1 MARRM
6 QMMEMENAQLR
17 DTVSNFQAQMQAI
30 MDMQTQFEEMMH
42 QSGRN
47 DFMIATGVASH
58 QTRAM
63 LEHHH
68 RLPMFSIFPWIL
80 FSCLIPPSLSYA
92 CNQHDRNSLLSIS
105 PSFSPPLN
113 WPSNANCCL
122 WEGIACDHN
131 GWVTHIWLPSR
142 SLSGGIPPSLRNL
155 TQLSHLNLSHNSFA
169 GPLPDDFFSS
179 LNHLKILDLSFN
191 RLHGELPS
199 LVTSNGSPISLQ
211 IWDLSNNYFQGSLFQ
226 SPFLQA
232 AWNLSSLNI
241 SKNDFV
247 GLIPSSICSNS
258 SLVRLL
264 DFSFNDFSG
273 QIPRELGKC
282 SKLEVFRAGFN
293 SLFGSLPADIYRM
306 SELREI
312 SLPSNHLSGPI
323 GSDIVRLIN
332 LTIIELNNNELNGM
346 LPQNIGKLSNL
357 EHLLLK
363 MNNLSGTIPPSLLTC
378 TNLKTLSLLH
388 NKLGGDIST
397 FNFSKLPKLVIVDLG
412 ANFFTGQ
419 LPVSLYTCKS
429 LKAIRLA
436 FNMIEGQITP
446 DILALQSLSFLSLRA
461 IKLTN
466 ISEAIKILMGLHNL
480 RVLSLAECFVNEIM
494 PDDNSLV
501 DSVGFQN
508 LRYLSIGF
516 CQLVGLVPTWLL
528 KLRKLEI
535 LILKGNQIRGPIPSF
550 LGTLPRLFYIDLSN
564 NFISGEFPPE
574 LTRLPTLTIKQA
586 SEQVDQMLVPLF
598 FVNNSPLKSGIRQY
612 NTLSNMG
619 KVIDVSNN
627 SLSGNIPIEIGQLKF
642 LRYLILSQNNFSGNI
657 PHQVSNLSNLE
668 KLDLSKNNFS
678 GEIPQSLE
686 ALTFLS
692 TFNVSYNNL
701 QGAIPLGTQ
710 LQSFNVSAYEGNPK
724 LCGLPLPYQCQAI
737 SVDEDGSIQDEEDE
751 YETPWFYVS
760 MALGFITGFW
770 AICGSLLLKP
780 TWSSTPASDDGHD
793 EEDSKNGDDA
803 DMDDTEEEHG
813 SKEEEGNAAEEEHYS
828 NDEN

>member
-1 MARRM
+1 
-6 QMMEMENAQLR
+6 
-17 DTVSNFQAQMQAI
+17 
-30 MDMQTQFEEMMH
+30 
-42 QSGRN
+42 
-47 DFMIATGVASH
+47 MIAKGVTSH

-68 RLPMFSIFPWIL
+68 RSPMFSIFPWIL

-113 WPSNANCCL
+113 WPSNANCSL

-131 GWVTHIWLPSR
+131 GWVAHIWLPSR
-142 SLSGGIPPSLRNL
+142 GLSGGIPPSLRNL

-211 IWDLSNNYFQGSLFQ
+211 ILDLSSNYFQGSLFQ

-232 AWNLSSLNI
+232 AWNLSSLNV
-241 SKNDFV
+241 SNNDFV

-258 SLVRLL
+258 SLVKLL

-273 QIPRELGKC
+273 QITHELGKC

-293 SLFGSLPADIYRM
+293 SLFGSLPAGIYRM

-323 GSDIVRLIN
+323 GSDIVQLIN
-332 LTIIELNNNELNGM
+332 LTVIELNNNELNGM

-378 TNLKTLSLLH
+378 TNLKTLSLSL
-388 NKLGGDIST
+388 NRLGGDIST

-412 ANFFTGQ
+412 GNVFTGQ

-436 FNMIEGQITP
+436 SNMLEGQITS
-446 DILALQSLSFLSLRA
+446 DILALQSLSFLSLSGL
-461 IKLTN
+461 KLTN
-466 ISEAIKILMGLHNL
+466 ISGAIKILMGLHNL
-480 RVLSLAECFVNEIM
+480 RVLSLAECFVNEIIL
-494 PDDNSLV
+494 DDNSLV

-508 LRYLSIGF
+508 LQYLSIGLS
-516 CQLVGLVPTWLL
+516 QLVGPVPSWLSE
-528 KLRKLEI
+528 LRKLEI
-535 LILKGNQIRGPIPSF
+535 LILKWNQLRGPIPSF

-574 LTRLPTLTIKQA
+574 LTRLPALKIKQV
-586 SEQVDQMLVPLF
+586 SEQVDQIYLHVPLYF
-598 FVNNSPLKSGIRQY
+598 GIKSPLQSGIRQY
-612 NTLSNMG
+612 NKISNMG

-627 SLSGNIPIEIGQLKF
+627 SLSGNIPIEIGQLEF
-642 LRYLILSQNNFSGNI
+642 LQYLNLSQNNFSGNI
-657 PHQVSNLSNLE
+657 PNQLSNLYNLE
-668 KLDLSKNNFS
+668 KLDLSKNNFF

-686 ALTFLS
+686 GLTFLS
-692 TFNVSYNNL
+692 KFNVSYNNL

-710 LQSFNVSAYEGNPK
+710 LQSFNASAYEGNPK
-724 LCGLPLPYQCQAI
+724 LCGSPLPYQCQAV
-737 SVDEDGSIQDEEDE
+737 SVDEDGSIQDQEDGHE
-751 YETPWFYVS
+751 IPWFYVS
-760 MALGFITGFW
+760 MVLGYITGFW
-770 AICGSLLLKP
+770 AICGSLFLKP
-780 TWSSTPASDDGHD
+780 SWRYAYFQFLTNTKDRFCATLAVCKARVWSMIQT
-793 EEDSKNGDDA
+793 
-803 DMDDTEEEHG
+803 
-813 SKEEEGNAAEEEHYS
+813 
-828 NDEN
+828 